1 MSISTSHTV
10 LIIDNEYI
18 EALPIIKIM
27 NKKGIP
33 TIYWDGNVDT
43 KPGSPLKGI
52 RFLFLDMRY
61 SAATDSRTIN
71 ANLFQLIKSAID
83 INNGP
88 YILFIWSKHDS
99 RYLQEFV
106 SELETVPSIPKPF
119 ETINMDKSRFIGD
132 YQKVFEECAVACS
145 SSGVSG
151 IDSDYDIM
159 EIMKSLFEQ
168 VNHNSEISEEVLSEL
183 QNKIDEAMK
192 EINSLSF
199 LLKWEEIVYSSV
211 KDMVG
216 SIAGFSENGKD
227 WNNNIQ
233 TLIHQLALANAGK
246 TLENCECKDYIT
258 NAMLSM
264 NQMLPD
270 AVMSQLMQTEINDE
284 LYNSI
289 AEPFIIKTVDEDKYT
304 ITKLVKQYIVRKNN
318 SDYTSFK
325 DINRLNDGI
334 DKELVKE
341 LYDKYQE
348 FSGKSNF
355 KLLCESSPVRRVKKP
370 GKIYQVEDVGLLDQM
385 KISIFKEG
393 TSSEIMNNNSL
404 IKLDISSSCDYAQDK
419 LDRIRV
425 LPGILVKEECFS
437 YIENAGDIYVS
448 PALFFENKLIKL
460 VFCFHYI
467 TNDPKNCYDEFEP
480 IFSLRDLILSDVKH
494 KLSVQISRIGIINL

>member
-1 MSISTSHTV
+1 MSIGANHTV

-27 NKKGIP
+27 DKKGVP
-33 TIYWDGNVDT
+33 SIYWNGNVET
-43 KPGSPLKGI
+43 KPVSPLKGI

-61 SAATDSRTIN
+61 SAAIDSRTIN
-71 ANLFQLIKSAID
+71 ANLFQLIRSAID

-88 YILFIWSKHDS
+88 YVLFIWSKHDS
-99 RYLQEFV
+99 RYLQDFV
-106 SELETVPSIPKPF
+106 SELETVRGIPKPF
-119 ETINMDKSRFIGD
+119 ETINMDKSKFIRD
-132 YQKVFEECAVACS
+132 YQKMIEECASAFS
-145 SSGVSG
+145 SPEVSLAN
-151 IDSDYDIM
+151 S
-159 EIMKSLFEQ
+159 EIIELMKSLIEQ
-168 VNHNSEISEEVLSEL
+168 VNHNSEISEDVLSEL
-183 QNKIDEAMK
+183 QNKIDETMK

-199 LLKWEEIVYSSV
+199 LLKWEEIAYGSV

-216 SIAGFSENGKD
+216 SIAGFSETGND

-246 TLENCECKDYIT
+246 SLANCECKDYIT

-270 AVMSQLMQTEINDE
+270 AMMSQLMQTEINDD
-284 LYNSI
+284 LYNFV

-304 ITKLVKQYIVRKNN
+304 ITKPKKRYIVKKNN
-318 SDYTSFK
+318 SDYISFG
-325 DINRLNDGI
+325 DISQLNDGI
-334 DKELVKE
+334 NKDLVKE

-355 KLLCESSPVRRVKKP
+355 KLLCESSTVRRVKKP
-370 GKIYQVEDVGLLDQM
+370 GKIYKLEDVDLLNQL
-385 KISIFKEG
+385 KTSIFKEG
-393 TSSEIMNNNSL
+393 TPSEIMNNSTL
-404 IKLDISSSCDYAQDK
+404 IKLDLSSSCDYAQDK

-425 LPGILVKEECFS
+425 LPGILIEEKWFPN
-437 YIENAGDIYVS
+437 IENTEDIYAS
-448 PALFFENKLIKL
+448 PALFFENKLNKL

-467 TNDPKNCYDEFEP
+467 TNDPKDCHNESDP
-480 IFSLRDLILSDVKH
+480 IFSLRDLILSDIKH